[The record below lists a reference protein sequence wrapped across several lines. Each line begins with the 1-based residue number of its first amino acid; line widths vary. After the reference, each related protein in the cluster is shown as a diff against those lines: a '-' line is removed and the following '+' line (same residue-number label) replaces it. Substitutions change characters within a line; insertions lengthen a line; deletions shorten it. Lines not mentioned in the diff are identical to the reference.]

1 MKYLK
6 REDIYEYVKKRYGT
20 VPEYLWKD
28 SPKSAVLRH
37 RNGKWYGVLMEVERS
52 RLGLEGDTK
61 ADIIDVKCN
70 PDMVSFLTQSCG
82 FLPGYHMNKNHWI
95 TILLDGTVSEEK
107 ILDFLDMSY
116 GLVE

>member
-61 ADIIDVKCN
+61 ADIIHGQFSDTELRI
-70 PDMVSFLTQSCG
+70 LTG
-82 FLPGYHMNKNHWI
+82 I
-95 TILLDGTVSEEK
+95 
-107 ILDFLDMSY
+107 SY
-116 GLVE
+116 E